1 MNGQRLTRQ
10 GFWKIIK
17 QYKAQAN
24 IDVDITPHTLRHSF
38 AVHLLEN
45 GAELRAIQEMLGHS
59 DISST
64 QVYAQIEQNR
74 IKDVYMK
81 SHPRA

>member
-1 MNGQRLTRQ
+1 M
-10 GFWKIIK
+10 
-17 QYKAQAN
+17 
-24 IDVDITPHTLRHSF
+24 RHSF
-38 AVHLLEN
+38 AVHLLQN

-64 QVYAQIEQNR
+64 QVYAQMEQNR